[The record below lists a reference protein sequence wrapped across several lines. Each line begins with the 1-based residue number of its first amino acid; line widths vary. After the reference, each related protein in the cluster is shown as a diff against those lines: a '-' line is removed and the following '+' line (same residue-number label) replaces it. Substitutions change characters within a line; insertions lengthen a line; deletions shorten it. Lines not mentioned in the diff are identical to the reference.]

1 MCENATLLLL
11 GLVKILVAV
20 LLLLSTHREV
30 IHVFLINVGLLIQ
43 SGTLSGQVTLLVR
56 IPRIVFELGQ

>member
-30 IHVFLINVGLLIQ
+30 IHVFLINVGLLVQ
-43 SGTLSGQVTLLVR
+43 SGTLSGQVALLVR